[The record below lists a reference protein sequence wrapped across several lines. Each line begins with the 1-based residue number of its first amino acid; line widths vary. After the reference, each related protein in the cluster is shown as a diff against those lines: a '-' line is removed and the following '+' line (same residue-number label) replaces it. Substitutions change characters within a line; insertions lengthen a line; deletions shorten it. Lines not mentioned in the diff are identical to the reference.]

1 MIIYKVFCKN
11 YQLKQ
16 GELIGALAERRR
28 GLRGKT
34 RLESGLKWAR
44 LLFGQMGRD
53 RQTIF
58 VVPEEVNLK
67 DNIMMPVEKI
77 IFNEQELFWIT
88 KGQDQELRRKDGE
101 VHHTIFSRQG

>member
-16 GELIGALAERRR
+16 VELIGALAERRK

-53 RQTIF
+53 RQAIF

-67 DNIMMPVEKI
+67 DNIKIPVEKI
-77 IFNEQELFWIT
+77 LLTRQELHWMVERWI
-88 KGQDQELRRKDGE
+88 R
-101 VHHTIFSRQG
+101 S

>member
-16 GELIGALAERRR
+16 GELIGALAERRK

-53 RQTIF
+53 RQAIF

-67 DNIMMPVEKI
+67 DNIKMPVEKI
-77 IFNEQELFWIT
+77 IFTEQELFWIT

-101 VHHTIFSRQG
+101 VRHTIFS

>member
-11 YQLKQ
+11 YELKQ
-16 GELIGALAERRR
+16 GELIGALAERRK

-53 RQTIF
+53 RQAIF

-67 DNIMMPVEKI
+67 DNIMMPAEKI
-77 IFNEQELFWIT
+77 MLTRQELHWMVERWT
-88 KGQDQELRRKDGE
+88 MWTR
-101 VHHTIFSRQG
+101 S

>member
-16 GELIGALAERRR
+16 GELIGALAERRK

-53 RQTIF
+53 RQAIF

-67 DNIMMPVEKI
+67 DNIMMPAEKI
-77 IFNEQELFWIT
+77 MLTRQELHWMVERWT
-88 KGQDQELRRKDGE
+88 MWTR
-101 VHHTIFSRQG
+101 S

>member
-16 GELIGALAERRR
+16 GELIGALAERRK

-53 RQTIF
+53 RQAIF

-67 DNIMMPVEKI
+67 DNIMMPAEKI
-77 IFNEQELFWIT
+77 MLTRQELHWMVERWT
-88 KGQDQELRRKDGE
+88 R
-101 VHHTIFSRQG
+101 S